1 MNFEKFINSD
11 YLKENPLCGIDTYKD
26 ELNLSTGACSRQ
38 IKKFVLTGEEYW
50 KLQSINS
57 YGIANLWTRL
67 PVDFINQQLGLSS
80 HLSVQ
85 TTPIANTETEGFY
98 LTSQRVLYI
107 RIDATRA
114 STAADFKA
122 YLATQYANETPVTVW
137 YISATPTTET
147 ITVPSGLS
155 GTVEGY
161 LNQSGTPTPTNPIYP
176 TANTVEQWFDLNHY
190 IMGTS
195 TDTITTLPADIYAN
209 DTTATVGL
217 KGQTLQSSTPSPT
230 SPVLPGGC
238 GERTENLF
246 DEKYPSISPTIQYM
260 SIFVGDGTFTL
271 SSTTPQMPNGAACLF
286 LIAGDVSSGAGPQ
299 NKVYNEQSITVDSTN
314 GYITIAYRI
323 VADYDPRNYT
333 TMLNTGSTSLPY
345 EPYGYKL
352 TISSANTTTPVYL
365 GEAQATRKIKKLVL
379 TGEEIWYLYSAG
391 VVHQF
396 YSSGLKIGGIETTS
410 AYSTIAPYGMT
421 TNNQKGD
428 YGCYT
433 VTSGTELAFQMY
445 GSKAEFPSQTEWKA
459 YLAKQYQNGTPVTVW
474 YVLATEETG
483 IVNEPLMKIG
493 DYADEVSN
501 VSIPVTAG
509 GTLSVD
515 TTVQPSEVTVNYK
528 GWHPVQSVHE
538 KSKNLFDKSS

>member
-11 YLKENPLCGIDTYKD
+11 YLKENPLCGIDTHKD

-38 IKKFVLTGEEYW
+38 IKKFVLTGKEYW
-50 KLQSINS
+50 TLQSINS

-67 PVDFINQQLGLSS
+67 PVDFISHRLGLSS

-98 LTSQRVLYI
+98 LTSRNVLYI

-217 KGQTLQSSTPSPT
+217 KGQTLQSSTSSPT

-238 GERTENLF
+238 GEDGE
-246 DEKYPSISPTIQYM
+246 
-260 SIFVGDGTFTL
+260 FV
-271 SSTTPQMPNGAACLF
+271 
-286 LIAGDVSSGAGPQ
+286 
-299 NKVYNEQSITVDSTN
+299 
-314 GYITIAYRI
+314 
-323 VADYDPRNYT
+323 
-333 TMLNTGSTSLPY
+333 
-345 EPYGYKL
+345 
-352 TISSANTTTPVYL
+352 
-365 GEAQATRKIKKLVL
+365 
-379 TGEEIWYLYSAG
+379 
-391 VVHQF
+391 
-396 YSSGLKIGGIETTS
+396 
-410 AYSTIAPYGMT
+410 
-421 TNNQKGD
+421 
-428 YGCYT
+428 
-433 VTSGTELAFQMY
+433 
-445 GSKAEFPSQTEWKA
+445 
-459 YLAKQYQNGTPVTVW
+459 
-474 YVLATEETG
+474 
-483 IVNEPLMKIG
+483 
-493 DYADEVSN
+493 
-501 VSIPVTAG
+501 
-509 GTLSVD
+509 
-515 TTVQPSEVTVNYK
+515 
-528 GWHPVQSVHE
+528 
-538 KSKNLFDKSS
+538 

>member
-421 TNNQKGD
+421 TNNRKGD
-428 YGCYT
+428 YGCYI